1 MKLKPAPEL
10 TVSGWLNT
18 AEPMSLAGLRGQIVL
33 LEAFQML
40 CPGCVSHS
48 LPQARRIAEHF
59 TAHGVTVIGLHSVF
73 EHHQAQ
79 GSREALAAFVHEYRI
94 ARTHAC
100 VCVWRVEG

>member
-40 CPGCVSHS
+40 CRAVSRIPCRRPGV
-48 LPQARRIAEHF
+48 LPNTSPR
-59 TAHGVTVIGLHSVF
+59 TASP
-73 EHHQAQ
+73 
-79 GSREALAAFVHEYRI
+79 
-94 ARTHAC
+94 
-100 VCVWRVEG
+100 